1 MPQAI
6 VGRYA
11 PSPSGRMH
19 VGNIFSCLVSYLL
32 THQRA
37 KMLNMTASMRLRIE
51 DLDPAR
57 SKQAYIDQLIDGLT
71 WFGFT
76 WEGDV
81 VYQSR
86 REHAYEAAFNTLVN
100 AGCVYPC
107 FCSRADLHSAQA
119 PHRGEEVL
127 YAGTCRPTKEAPNAC
142 HMQSA
147 ALVTSATT
155 STRRS
160 PAYRLMI
167 PSALTIAFDD
177 YFQGDQNFTL
187 EAPGDDFIIR
197 RSDGVFAYQLAVVLD
212 DAFQEVNCIVRGEDL
227 LTSTAKQIYLRSLL
241 FPLKEDEPLY
251 AHVPLIVD
259 ESGKRL
265 SKRNQDA
272 TLSYLIDEL
281 GLTAPEILGLIA
293 FITGL
298 IDHYEPITLTHLLDC
313 ANLDSLKN
321 KPMII
326 WPASIESIL
335 ERR

>member
-19 VGNIFSCLVSYLL
+19 VGNIFSCLISYLL
-32 THQRA
+32 THQCA
-37 KMLNMTASMRLRIE
+37 EALNVSASMRLRIE

-57 SKQAYIDQLIDGLT
+57 SKQCYIDQLFADLT

-76 WEGDV
+76 WDGEV
-81 VYQSR
+81 IYQSQ
-86 REHAYEAAFNTLVN
+86 RERAYQTAFDTLVE
-100 AGCVYPC
+100 AGRVYPC

-127 YAGTCRPTKEAPNAC
+127 YAGTCRPVKDACDAHSTQSVAPLA
-142 HMQSA
+142 SKA
-147 ALVTSATT
+147 PLPK
-155 STRRS
+155 RS
-160 PAYRLMI
+160 PAYRLLI
-167 PSALTIAFDD
+167 PSNLTIAFDD
-177 YFQGDQNFTL
+177 YFQGEQELTL

-212 DAFQEVNCIVRGEDL
+212 DAFQGVNCIVRGEDL
-227 LTSTAKQIYLRSLL
+227 LTATAKQIYLRSLVC
-241 FPLKEDEPLY
+241 PLEDNEPIY

-259 ESGKRL
+259 ETGKRL

-272 TLSYLIDEL
+272 TLSYLIDEM
-281 GLTAPEILGLIA
+281 GLSASEILGLIA
-293 FITGL
+293 YITGL
-298 IDHYEPITLTHLLDC
+298 IERYEPVTLNQLVVR

-321 KPMII
+321 KAHIV
-326 WPASIESIL
+326 WPSSCESVL
-335 ERR
+335 ECR